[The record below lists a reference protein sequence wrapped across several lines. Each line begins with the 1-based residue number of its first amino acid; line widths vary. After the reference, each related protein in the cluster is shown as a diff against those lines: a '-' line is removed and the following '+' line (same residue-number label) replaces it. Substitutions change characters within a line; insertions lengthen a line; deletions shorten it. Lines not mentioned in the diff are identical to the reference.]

1 VGTAVCG
8 RRSSRVGYVSES
20 FVAFAN
26 RGLVPF
32 HERSLP
38 CRYNIYTNE
47 RAQNRESFIA
57 VSIDERTNERTN
69 EATSSRATTTTI
81 PAWIRTVI
89 AMLPPR

>member
-1 VGTAVCG
+1 MGSAVCG

-38 CRYNIYTNE
+38 YYVITYTRTNE
-47 RAQNRESFIA
+47 REIILESFIT
-57 VSIDERTNERTN
+57 VSIDERTNR
-69 EATSSRATTTTI
+69 ATSSRTTTI
-81 PAWIRTVI
+81 PAWIHTVI